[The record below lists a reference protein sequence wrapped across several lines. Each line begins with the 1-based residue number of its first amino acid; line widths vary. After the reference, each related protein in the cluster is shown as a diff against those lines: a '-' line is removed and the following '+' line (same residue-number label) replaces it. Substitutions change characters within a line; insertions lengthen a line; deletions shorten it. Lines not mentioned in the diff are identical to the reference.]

1 MDVTNSNDTPSSKV
15 DDISSVKHRPV
26 TLSYGLISK
35 DKYEHIS
42 KNCNIQSVTYN
53 SKTCDYVIVDS
64 RGITAWTK
72 SFAIDKTTRLL
83 EFPAY
88 KFNVINILLYC
99 RQLNLYFALTKD
111 YQLKI
116 YNLNF
121 HETFSIESD
130 TKSLIHMQFNGAT
143 GELITASRTEIS
155 TWEFGEISKPKDSF
169 KANYGLLLKS
179 KWAVDHGRLLNRMS
193 LDEDLQRLYCLSEAD
208 IFCHELDGRQ
218 VFAIKRA
225 SSAHLSACAYA
236 RTSHSVIAGSIDGQI
251 NILTTSGGKIHTFYS
266 HSSLVTEIIIHPSD
280 GNLFITS
287 SLDGNIKIFSLD
299 ILEELYSLKVFTN
312 GIDYMALR
320 SKDLLYCAS
329 SREIEI
335 FSLNYLCQFWG
346 RLRYPAQR
354 IELLRNAEKPNR
366 VMALDKNGS
375 VKLFSCKD
383 GRKLCTVLPPPVVDP
398 LSKVLACVHDRD
410 YNLVYLLVSAVEVWV
425 YTTKTDPACFLAAVN
440 LQEDTITSGKSSRA
454 ITSPTSRTDVSAPH
468 VKVNC
473 SCLEVLGDFV
483 EFEFVDNDGNLQT
496 SCSLLACGMDS
507 GEIILY
513 NPLMNGRKEK
523 SIPLCKDPI
532 VDLRYHR
539 ENCSLL
545 VTILAKE
552 GLVMKLFS
560 KDLEALVSVSCEKD
574 IMCYQLKGD
583 NIVAG
588 FSSGH
593 VIVKEIAKQSKME
606 LSKTT
611 KDHQAEVL
619 SVSFHPT
626 LDVCS
631 SSGKDHCIKLWSL
644 DKNLLCEIYLDVSLT
659 SACFLNG
666 SGDILMGFKGQIF
679 IIRNEGKFEWLSNA
693 VDSESKDDRPETGI
707 YEGRYV
713 KYELKRPLSAESESM
728 ENYLVPYQDMM
739 FSTIGSWVVNQ
750 DDNVSDSRDSDQD
763 MSDQILSDDDSCAP
777 SDIYQ
782 SSIFSTSSRGSRFWG
797 LPDCGLT
804 PEGSVVE
811 SESEEEVIIEVQD
824 EEKEEPIQKPPED
837 RQSKLKELLAQAEE
851 KPSSMKDMK
860 FTHGATKKLKN
871 ARIDSKK
878 LKASHSVQSQK
889 REEGRDEKP
898 VNSAQNQSG
907 NIPKG
912 IVSKKVIVKKTKK
925 VRDRKRKGV
934 QEKVVETG
942 EGGEAEEKAAEEIS
956 NNVTSPDGGYVSRA
970 SEANNQPDL
979 ILESPLPVE
988 YGVSLTKGPLRLIKS
1003 AVSTIDGEILGE
1015 KERDE
1020 VEKEQDEA
1028 LKEQDGTGK
1037 KQDEAGKRQE
1047 KAGKDQDEAGK
1058 EPEQEREELDERP
1071 RVSSAQF
1078 GSDLSHNSTPDDL
1091 DQDPYNLSPDDLE
1104 QDSCL
1109 VTAESSPLWVEINQA
1124 LRSKSPFQEEERR
1137 EEDIQIAKSR
1147 EKYSKSIHPSQP
1159 PAKWYSDEANIP
1171 KEEIVKTKVV
1181 PAFSQAPESNLR
1193 SKNGMTMQTR
1203 AVPLAA
1209 LSLRTEKVVLRD
1221 SSARRREPSP
1231 RPNTP
1236 STPQPQDQSRAS
1248 SRQTTRQSKGT
1259 KSVDEVKLVTRKSSQ
1274 ALRVNFGDIQDGKKF
1289 ISSRSIKLRNERGE
1303 IDEDPSEEQQTDNL
1317 MKFCLSALKKKK
1329 RSVIRGPTNRVL
1341 SAGHKVV
1348 DKDEQL
1354 SGVVYDDERPRT
1366 APYDVPNLAERRQI
1380 DGESS
1385 ADNEDNGSKTVDSQ
1399 PVSKEVSFNTDS
1411 SLPPNL
1417 HNLRDDDLS
1426 QAQGT
1431 RPTHVCFSPDLDD
1444 KRDAGFSQAQGT
1456 SSAVPKLSTIKGP
1469 SGPHVSFSPE
1479 LRYEA
1484 DDDLSK
1490 GDFESIADSVEERDF
1505 QFNVKI
1511 GPKKTGASQAIRRIS
1526 PLSHESTE
1534 LQFVPSQTSFSTDVA
1549 KRTVVGN
1556 MGLSEEHRKL
1566 DLDEALRR
1574 STHQGHQP
1582 GAREMS
1588 NKVERNERKTIYHS
1602 NVPNAF
1608 DIRVHREAAIDIYKK
1623 ARMSLLGRNA
1633 TREKDESKQTAFH
1646 LKDQRELSSRP
1657 LPSKDIRESI
1667 DPIIH
1672 SASAGMRE
1680 ESFQSEG
1687 SLSHSLAEEVVSNK
1701 RERSQVYENA
1711 AALSRNE
1718 RQKTKSVEFK
1728 VTSDENTRQNSAK
1741 SKYIFVN
1748 MPSEKDEDEKVPRSS
1763 GFYQYLDEDLR
1774 SLVSVSPVDITQIDL
1789 SEVNAS
1795 DFKEYRRPISR
1806 VASPQDKLLQRRALS
1821 ARLTERQASTKF
1833 RRGVIQYQRIARAQ
1847 SGNVS
1852 LFAGPDYPLEFLPEK
1867 KGEAGSTMMIYEYKK
1882 PVPLLNK
1889 SKKPLNGTLP

>member
-1 MDVTNSNDTPSSKV
+1 MDVTNSDDTPRSKD

-35 DKYEHIS
+35 DRYEHIS

-121 HETFSIESD
+121 HETFCIESD

-143 GELITASRTEIS
+143 AELITASRTEIHI
-155 TWEFGEISKPKDSF
+155 WEFGEISKPKDSF

-193 LDEDLQRLYCLSEAD
+193 LDEELQRLYCLSEAD

-218 VFAIKRA
+218 VFAVRRA

-236 RTSHSVIAGSIDGQI
+236 SASHSVIAGSIDGQI

-299 ILEELYSLKVFTN
+299 ILEELYSLKIFTN
-312 GIDYMALR
+312 GIDLMALR

-354 IELLRNAEKPNR
+354 IELVTNEEKPNR
-366 VMALDKNGS
+366 VMALDINGS

-410 YNLVYLLVSAVEVWV
+410 YNLIYLLVSKVEIWV
-425 YTTKTDPACFLAAVN
+425 YTTKTDPACFLAAIN
-440 LQEDTITSGKSSRA
+440 LQEDTITSGKTSRA
-454 ITSPTSRTDVSAPH
+454 ITSPTSRTDKSVPH
-468 VKVNC
+468 AKNNC
-473 SCLEVLGDFV
+473 NCLEVLGDFV
-483 EFEFVDNDGNLQT
+483 NIEFVDNEGNLQT

-513 NPLMNGRKEK
+513 NPLMNGRREK

-545 VTILAKE
+545 VTILGKE

-560 KDLEALVSVSCEKD
+560 KNLEVLVSVSCEKD
-574 IMCYQLKGD
+574 ITCYNLKGD

-593 VIVKEIAKQSKME
+593 VIVKEMTTKSKHTKME
-606 LSKTT
+606 LVKKTT
-611 KDHQAEVL
+611 DHQAEVL

-631 SSGKDHCIKLWSL
+631 SSGKDRCIKLWSL
-644 DKNLLCEIYLDVSLT
+644 DKNLLCEIDLDVSLT

-679 IIRNEGKFEWLSNA
+679 IIRHEGKFEWLSNA
-693 VDSESKDDRPETGI
+693 LDRERKEDRPETGI
-707 YEGRYV
+707 YEGRFV
-713 KYELKRPLSAESESM
+713 KYELKRPLSAETENI

-750 DDNVSDSRDSDQD
+750 DDSVSDSRDSDQD
-763 MSDQILSDDDSCAP
+763 RSDHILSDDESCAP

-782 SSIFSTSSRGSRFWG
+782 SSIYSTSSRGSRFWG
-797 LPDCGLT
+797 LPNCGFT
-804 PEGSVVE
+804 PEGSFVE
-811 SESEEEVIIEVQD
+811 SETEEEIVVEVED
-824 EEKEEPIQKPPED
+824 EKEEEPVQKPPENG
-837 RQSKLKELLAQAEE
+837 QSKLKELLAQAEK
-851 KPSSMKDMK
+851 KPSSAKEIK

-871 ARIDSKK
+871 AKIDSKK
-878 LKASHSVQSQK
+878 LKANHSAQSQK
-889 REEGRDEKP
+889 REQERDEKP
-898 VNSAQNQSG
+898 ANAAQNQPSNILKG
-907 NIPKG
+907 NVPKR
-912 IVSKKVIVKKTKK
+912 VIVKKTKK
-925 VRDRKRKGV
+925 VRDRKRKEA
-934 QEKVVETG
+934 QKQADETG
-942 EGGEAEEKAAEEIS
+942 GGTEAEEKGAEEIPDDAM
-956 NNVTSPDGGYVSRA
+956 SPDGGYVSPA
-970 SEANNQPDL
+970 SEVNNMPDL
-979 ILESPLPVE
+979 SVESPLSVE
-988 YGVSLTKGPLRLIKS
+988 YGVSLTKGPIRLIKS
-1003 AVSTIDGEILGE
+1003 AASVIDRDIRDGKEQDEVE

-1020 VEKEQDEA
+1020 ARKE
-1028 LKEQDGTGK
+1028 L
-1037 KQDEAGKRQE
+1037 
-1047 KAGKDQDEAGK
+1047 
-1058 EPEQEREELDERP
+1058 EQEGEESDERP

-1078 GSDLSHNSTPDDL
+1078 GSELSHNLSL
-1091 DQDPYNLSPDDLE
+1091 NNLEQDSYNLSPDDLE
-1104 QDSCL
+1104 EDSYL
-1109 VTAESSPLWVEINQA
+1109 IDAEKSSLWVEINQA
-1124 LRSKSPFQEEERR
+1124 LRSESPCQEEERR
-1137 EEDIQIAKSR
+1137 VDDSHKAKSK
-1147 EKYSKSIHPSQP
+1147 ETHSKSLPPTQP
-1159 PAKWYSDEANIP
+1159 HAKWYSDEANIP
-1171 KEEIVKTKVV
+1171 KQEIVKTRVV
-1181 PAFSQAPESNLR
+1181 PAFSQAADRNIS
-1193 SKNGMTMQTR
+1193 SKNKTAMPTR
-1203 AVPLAA
+1203 AMPLAA

-1231 RPNTP
+1231 RPQTP

-1248 SRQTTRQSKGT
+1248 SRQTIRQSKGT
-1259 KSVDEVKLVTRKSSQ
+1259 KSIEEVKLATRKGSV
-1274 ALRVNFGDIQDGKKF
+1274 ALRVNFGDIQDGNKL
-1289 ISSRSIKLRNERGE
+1289 ISSKSIKLRSEN
-1303 IDEDPSEEQQTDNL
+1303 DEVDESPSEEQQTDNL

-1329 RSVIRGPTNRVL
+1329 RSVIRGPTDRVM
-1341 SAGHKVV
+1341 SAGHKIAN
-1348 DKDEQL
+1348 KDGQRL
-1354 SGVVYDDERPRT
+1354 GVLHDNARPRT
-1366 APYDVPNLAERRQI
+1366 APHDVPSSAERQQI
-1380 DGESS
+1380 DHECT
-1385 ADNEDNGSKTVDSQ
+1385 ADNQGFETETADSE
-1399 PVSKEVSFNTDS
+1399 PMTKERPLATNVSFSHD
-1411 SLPPNL
+1411 L
-1417 HNLRDDDLS
+1417 HDMGDADFS
-1426 QAQGT
+1426 EAPQT
-1431 RPTHVCFSPDLDD
+1431 RPAHVNFSPYLHEE
-1444 KRDAGFSQAQGT
+1444 RDTDFSQAQRSMSVT
-1456 SSAVPKLSTIKGP
+1456 SKLSTIERP

-1479 LRYEA
+1479 LRYEK
-1484 DDDLSK
+1484 DDNLQK
-1490 GDFESIADSVEERDF
+1490 GDLESITDSLEERDF
-1505 QFNVKI
+1505 HFSVKI
-1511 GPKKTGASQAIRRIS
+1511 GPKKSGQKQAVGKLS
-1526 PLSHESTE
+1526 PLSRESTE
-1534 LQFVPSQTSFSTDVA
+1534 LQFVPSATLVPTDVA
-1549 KRTVVGN
+1549 QTTVKEKR
-1556 MGLSEEHRKL
+1556 GLSGVRGKP
-1566 DLDEALRR
+1566 DFDEAPKK

-1582 GAREMS
+1582 RGREMG
-1588 NKVERNERKTIYHS
+1588 NTTEREERMPLHHS
-1602 NVPNAF
+1602 NLPRAF
-1608 DIRVHREAAIDIYKK
+1608 DIRDHREAAIDIYKK

-1633 TREKDESKQTAFH
+1633 TREHDELMRSVYDVKDR
-1646 LKDQRELSSRP
+1646 RELKSRP
-1657 LPSKDIRESI
+1657 LPPRDVQESI
-1667 DPIIH
+1667 DPTIRH
-1672 SASAGMRE
+1672 SASVGIKE
-1680 ESFQSEG
+1680 DSFHSEG
-1687 SLSHSLAEEVVSNK
+1687 SLSCSRPEEIVSNK
-1701 RERSQVYENA
+1701 KERSQVKEDA
-1711 AALSRNE
+1711 ASPSSE
-1718 RQKTKSVEFK
+1718 RQKFVEFK
-1728 VTSDENTRQNSAK
+1728 VTPEEAVRQKSAK

-1748 MPSEKDEDEKVPRSS
+1748 IPTEREEKERFFRNN
-1763 GFYQYLDEDLR
+1763 GFYQYIDEDLR
-1774 SLVSVSPVDITQIDL
+1774 SLASVSPVDFTQIHL
-1789 SEVNAS
+1789 NEVNAS
-1795 DFKEYRRPISR
+1795 DFKEDLRPISR
-1806 VASPQDKLLQRRALS
+1806 VASPYEKLLQRRALS
-1821 ARLTERQASTKF
+1821 ARLKERQASTKF
-1833 RRGVIQYQRIARAQ
+1833 RRGVIQNQKIARAQ

-1852 LFAGPDYPLEFLPEK
+1852 SFAGPDYPLEFLPEK
-1867 KGEAGSTMMIYEYKK
+1867 KEKTGSTVIIDEYKK

-1889 SKKPLNGTLP
+1889 SKKPSNGE

>member
-1 MDVTNSNDTPSSKV
+1 MDVINSDDTPSSKV
-15 DDISSVKHRPV
+15 YDISSVKHRPV

-130 TKSLIHMQFNGAT
+130 TKSLIHMQFNGTT

-225 SSAHLSACAYA
+225 SSSHLSACAYA

-312 GIDYMALR
+312 GIDFMALR

-335 FSLNYLCQFWG
+335 FSLNYLCRFWG

-440 LQEDTITSGKSSRA
+440 LREDTITSGKSSRA
-454 ITSPTSRTDVSAPH
+454 ISSPTSRTDVSAPH
-468 VKVNC
+468 AKINC
-473 SCLEVLGDFV
+473 SCLEVLGNFV
-483 EFEFVDNDGNLQT
+483 KLEFVDNDGNLQT

-552 GLVMKLFS
+552 GLVIKLFS

-574 IMCYQLKGD
+574 ITCYQLKGD

-593 VIVKEIAKQSKME
+593 VIVKEVAKQSKME

-611 KDHQAEVL
+611 TDHQAEVL

-631 SSGKDHCIKLWSL
+631 SSGKDHCVKLWSL
-644 DKNLLCEIYLDVSLT
+644 DKNLLCEIDLDVSLT

-666 SGDILMGFKGQIF
+666 SGDIIMGFKGHIF

-693 VDSESKDDRPETGI
+693 VDSESKDGRPETGI

-713 KYELKRPLSAESESM
+713 KYELKRPLSVESENM

-763 MSDQILSDDDSCAP
+763 ISGQILSDDDSCAP

-824 EEKEEPIQKPPED
+824 EEKEEPIQKPHED

-851 KPSSMKDMK
+851 KSSSVKEIK

-878 LKASHSVQSQK
+878 LKASQSVQSQK
-889 REEGRDEKP
+889 REEGSDEKP
-898 VNSAQNQSG
+898 VNAAQNQPG

-912 IVSKKVIVKKTKK
+912 NVSKRVIVKKTKK

-934 QEKVVETG
+934 QEKADETSK
-942 EGGEAEEKAAEEIS
+942 GGEAEEKAAEEIS
-956 NNVTSPDGGYVSRA
+956 NDVTSPDGGYVSPA
-970 SEANNQPDL
+970 SEANNQPEL
-979 ILESPLPVE
+979 IVESPLPVE
-988 YGVSLTKGPLRLIKS
+988 YGVSLTKGRLRLIKS
-1003 AVSTIDGEILGE
+1003 AASAIDGEILEDE
-1015 KERDE
+1015 KCDREE
-1020 VEKEQDEA
+1020 NQKDEA
-1028 LKEQDGTGK
+1028 YEEQDGAGE
-1037 KQDEAGKRQE
+1037 KQDE
-1047 KAGKDQDEAGK
+1047 AGKDQDEAGK
-1058 EPEQEREELDERP
+1058 EPEEEGEELDERP
-1071 RVSSAQF
+1071 RVSSTQF
-1078 GSDLSHNSTPDDL
+1078 GSDLYDFSLDDL
-1091 DQDPYNLSPDDLE
+1091 DQDPYNLSPDDPE
-1104 QDSCL
+1104 DDSYL

-1137 EEDIQIAKSR
+1137 EENVQIAKSR

-1193 SKNGMTMQTR
+1193 GKNGTTMQTR
-1203 AVPLAA
+1203 SVPLAA

-1231 RPNTP
+1231 RPHSP
-1236 STPQPQDQSRAS
+1236 STPRPQDQSRAS
-1248 SRQTTRQSKGT
+1248 SRQTIRQSKGT
-1259 KSVDEVKLVTRKSSQ
+1259 KSIDEVKLVTRKTSQ

-1303 IDEDPSEEQQTDNL
+1303 INESPSEEQQTDNL

-1329 RSVIRGPTNRVL
+1329 RSVIRGPTNRVM
-1341 SAGHKVV
+1341 SAEHKVV

-1354 SGVVYDDERPRT
+1354 SRVVYDDERPRT
-1366 APYDVPNLAERRQI
+1366 APYDVPNSAERWKV
-1380 DGESS
+1380 DEGSA
-1385 ADNEDNGSKTVDSQ
+1385 ADNEGYGSKTLGSQ
-1399 PVSKEVSFNTDS
+1399 AVSKDVSFATDL
-1411 SLPPNL
+1411 SLSPNL
-1417 HNLRDDDLS
+1417 YDSRDDDLS

-1431 RPTHVCFSPDLDD
+1431 KPTHVCFSPDLDD
-1444 KRDAGFSQAQGT
+1444 KRDTDFTQAQGT
-1456 SSAVPKLSTIKGP
+1456 SPAIPKLSTMKEP
-1469 SGPHVSFSPE
+1469 SGPRVSFSPE
-1479 LRYEA
+1479 LRYGK

-1490 GDFESIADSVEERDF
+1490 RVFKGITDSAAERDF
-1505 QFNVKI
+1505 QLSVKI
-1511 GPKKTGASQAIRRIS
+1511 DPKKTGASQEIGKVNA
-1526 PLSHESTE
+1526 LSHKSTE
-1534 LQFVPSQTSFSTDVA
+1534 LQFVLSKTSFSTDVS
-1549 KRTVVGN
+1549 KRTVAEN
-1556 MGLSEEHRKL
+1556 RTLSEEHSKP
-1566 DLDEALRR
+1566 DLDGAPRR

-1582 GAREMS
+1582 GGREMR
-1588 NKVERNERKTIYHS
+1588 NKIERDERKPIYHS

-1608 DIRVHREAAIDIYKK
+1608 DIHVHREAAIDIYKK

-1633 TREKDESKQTAFH
+1633 TREKDDSKQTHFH
-1646 LKDQRELSSRP
+1646 LKDQGELSSTS
-1657 LPSKDIRESI
+1657 LAAKDLREPI
-1667 DPIIH
+1667 EPIIR
-1672 SASAGMRE
+1672 SASVGMRE
-1680 ESFQSEG
+1680 ESFHSEDLLSHTLID
-1687 SLSHSLAEEVVSNK
+1687 SLSHSRAEELVSKKN
-1701 RERSQVYENA
+1701 ERSQFYENA
-1711 AALSRNE
+1711 APSSNE

-1728 VTSDENTRQNSAK
+1728 VTSDETTRQKSAT

-1748 MPSEKDEDEKVPRSS
+1748 MPSEKKENEELPRSS

-1774 SLVSVSPVDITQIDL
+1774 SLASVSPVDITQINL
-1789 SEVNAS
+1789 SEVNAN
-1795 DFKEYRRPISR
+1795 DLKEYRRLISR
-1806 VASPQDKLLQRRALS
+1806 VPSPQDKLLQRRALS
-1821 ARLTERQASTKF
+1821 ARLKERQISTKF
-1833 RRGVIQYQRIARAQ
+1833 RRGVIQNQRIARAQ
-1847 SGNVS
+1847 SGSVS

-1867 KGEAGSTMMIYEYKK
+1867 KDDAGSTVMIYEYKK

-1889 SKKPLNGTLP
+1889 SKKLSNGKLP